1 LPIVSAAV
9 PVLLMVTDREV
20 LEVLTVWLPKLSA
33 VELREIT
40 PADVVPEP
48 SSETTDGLAP
58 AL

>member
-1 LPIVSAAV
+1 
-9 PVLLMVTDREV
+9 MVTDREV